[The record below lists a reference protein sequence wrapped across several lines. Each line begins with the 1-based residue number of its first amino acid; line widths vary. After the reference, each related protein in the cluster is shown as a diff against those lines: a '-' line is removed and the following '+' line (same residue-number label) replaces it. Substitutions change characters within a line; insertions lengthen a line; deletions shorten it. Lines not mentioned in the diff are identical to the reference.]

1 MPRRGENIYKRKD
14 GRWEGRVLKSPGKY
28 QYVYAKTYK
37 EVREKKK
44 LLQED
49 ISRQLSI
56 NTHIICDAAKEFT
69 AWLNGDLASRV
80 KPSTYES
87 YYRCIIGYVIPFY
100 QEKGNEQISL
110 QTTSEFSCRIN
121 NHEKF
126 SGSYR
131 RKILTIYKTALRE
144 IMKGNNECDNIL
156 NAIQLP
162 RKITAEVQVF
172 SVKEQRKIEKAII
185 QSPDK
190 RCLGILLCFY
200 TGIRL
205 GEICGLKW
213 EDIDF
218 DAGTMVVTRT
228 VSRIKNFNETKKK
241 TVLFIGKPKSNH
253 SVRKIPLPDFL
264 LDLAR
269 ELNMESSDESHFIL
283 TNTELPMDPRK
294 YQKLFQKLLIHARV
308 KKRKF
313 HAIRHTFATRALEL
327 GVDIKTLSEI
337 LGHSNVSITL
347 NIYAHSMYEQKK
359 KAMGK
364 LNAMYVMHTET
375 ALLAVT
381 NSVTVA

>member
-14 GRWEGRVLKSPGKY
+14 GRWEGRVLKSPGRY
-28 QYVYAKTYK
+28 QYVYARTYK
-37 EVREKKK
+37 EVKEKKK
-44 LLQED
+44 LLQEG
-49 ISRQLSI
+49 ITKELPS
-56 NTHIICDAAKEFT
+56 NTHSRCDAAKEFT
-69 AWLNGDLASRV
+69 AWLHGDLTGRV

-87 YYRCIIGYVIPFY
+87 YYRCIVGYVIPFY

-110 QTTSEFSCRIN
+110 QTTSDFSCRIN
-121 NHEKF
+121 NHEGV
-126 SGSYR
+126 SVSYR

-144 IMKGNNECDNIL
+144 IMKRNKECDSIL
-156 NAIQLP
+156 NAIQMP
-162 RKITAEVQVF
+162 RKISAEVQAF
-172 SVKEQRKIEKAII
+172 SVKEQRMLERTII

-205 GEICGLKW
+205 GEVCGLKW

-218 DAGTMVVTRT
+218 EAGTMVVTRT
-228 VSRIKNFNETKKK
+228 VSRIKNFDETKKK
-241 TVLFIGKPKSNH
+241 TVLYIGKPKSIH

-264 LDLAR
+264 LELAR
-269 ELNMESSDESHFIL
+269 ELKMERSDNNHFIL
-283 TNTELPMDPRK
+283 TNSEYPMDPRK
-294 YQKLFQKLLIHARV
+294 YQKLFQKLLTHASV

-327 GVDIKTLSEI
+327 GIDIKTLSEI

-359 KAMGK
+359 KAIGK

-375 ALLAVT
+375 PLLTVKD
-381 NSVTVA
+381 SVTVA